1 VTATVWRLL
10 ITPDRPGSWNMAC
23 DHALAEG
30 VGRGAPPVLRLYG
43 WSPHAVSLGYAQPV
57 RRLAAAIEA
66 LRRRGLDVVRRPTGG
81 GAVLHARELTYAA
94 ALPSSAGGG
103 RPREACAAIH
113 RALAAGLARLGIGDL
128 EVGGGAAAAPA
139 VVAPRAGGE
148 AEEGPAVA
156 SGAARGPVPAGRRPA
171 VCFRALGESEIAWHG
186 RKLVGSAQRR
196 LGRALLQH
204 GSIPLSGAAE
214 GVASLAVLEDGAGG
228 GARGAGAAADL
239 ERAAGRAVSVGEAAD
254 AVAAGF
260 AAALGMRFEAGPLE
274 SGEEARIASLVAE
287 RYGRE
292 AFLLR
297 V

>member
-1 VTATVWRLL
+1 
-10 ITPDRPGSWNMAC
+10 
-23 DHALAEG
+23 
-30 VGRGAPPVLRLYG
+30 
-43 WSPHAVSLGYAQPV
+43 
-57 RRLAAAIEA
+57 
-66 LRRRGLDVVRRPTGG
+66 
-81 GAVLHARELTYAA
+81 VLHARELTYAA
-94 ALPSSAGGG
+94 SLPARAGGG

-128 EVGGGAAAAPA
+128 QLGGGAAAAPGA
-139 VVAPRAGGE
+139 AAPQAGGP
-148 AEEGPAVA
+148 AAEGPGVA
-156 SGAARGPVPAGRRPA
+156 SAAGRDPVPAGRAGPA
-171 VCFRALGESEIAWHG
+171 ICFRALGESEIAWRG

-214 GVASLAVLEDGAGG
+214 GVASLAVLEDGSGVG
-228 GARGAGAAADL
+228 PRGAGAAADL
-239 ERAAGRAVSVGEAAD
+239 ERAAGRAVSVDEAAD

-260 AAALGMRFEAGPLE
+260 AAALGLRFEAGPLE
-274 SGEEARIASLVAE
+274 PGEEARIASLVAE